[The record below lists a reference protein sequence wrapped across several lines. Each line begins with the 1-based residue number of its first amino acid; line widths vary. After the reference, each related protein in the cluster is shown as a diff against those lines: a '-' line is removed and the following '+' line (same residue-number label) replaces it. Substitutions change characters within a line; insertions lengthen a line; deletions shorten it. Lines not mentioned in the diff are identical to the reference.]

1 MGNFHFTSKARIRHR
16 DALENL
22 LLFNRKQ
29 SNHVVGIEKSIEE
42 FGVPAIADDGESLR
56 IQVGSLRD
64 VQCLFAFDGDAAD
77 ADLVGVIIYHRQ
89 TFDNMTVLHIAVD
102 EEYTFDGK
110 FSDQILTIQL
120 INRVR
125 EIALQIK
132 GVESVTIAYTGLVF
146 PVGR

>member
-1 MGNFHFTSKARIRHR
+1 MGNFHFTSKASIRYR

-29 SNHVVGIEKSIEE
+29 SDHVAGIEKSIEE
-42 FGVPAIADDGESLR
+42 FGVPTIADDGENLR
-56 IQVGSLRD
+56 IKVGSLRD
-64 VQCLFAFDGDAAD
+64 VQCLFAFGSDAAD
-77 ADLVGVIIYHRQ
+77 ADLVGVIIYYRQ
-89 TFDNMTVLHIAVD
+89 TFDNLTVLHIAVD

-120 INRVR
+120 INRIK

-146 PVGR
+146 PVVR